1 MSLFNT
7 MVNAIR
13 AHWSEHNNSYPQC
26 IELDAASLKD
36 FIETRKVVRKGLGS
50 PPSTEA
56 VPTLLGVKLVLGD
69 SNALVAKDGARVPL
83 VL

>member
-7 MVNAIR
+7 LVNAIR
-13 AHWSEHNNSYPQC
+13 AHWSEHNNAYPQC

-36 FIETRKVVRKGLGS
+36 FIETRNIVRKGLGS

-56 VPTLLGVKLVLGD
+56 LPTLLGVKLVLGD
-69 SNALVAKDGARVPL
+69 SNALISKDGTRVPL
-83 VL
+83 SQ

>member
-1 MSLFNT
+1 MTLYDT
-7 MVNAIR
+7 MVSAIR
-13 AHWSEHNNSYPQC
+13 AHWSQHDNAYPQC

-56 VPTLLGVKLVLGD
+56 VPTLLGVKLVPGD
-69 SNALVAKDGARVPL
+69 TNALIAKDGTRVPL
-83 VL
+83 GL